1 MTTTT
6 FTPITAPARRTDWAL
21 RAFVEALLSAPIPY
35 ARGAKRAMLRD
46 LGVSPSRI
54 GELVP

>member
-1 MTTTT
+1 MTT
-6 FTPITAPARRTDWAL
+6 FTSITAPARRTDWAL
-21 RAFVEALLSAPIPY
+21 RAFVEALLAAPIPY

-54 GELVP
+54 DELVP